1 MAIVVMKFGGT
12 SVGSVERIRNA
23 AGRVIQEVEN
33 GHQVVVVVSAMG
45 KTTDH
50 LVELAEEVSS
60 SPSKREMDMLLST
73 GEQVSM
79 SLLAMAL
86 ETRGYPA
93 VSMTGWQAELQTEK
107 VHRNARIVSL
117 KGDKIR
123 AKLDAGNIVVAAGF
137 QGITED
143 GEITT
148 LGRGGSDTTAVA
160 IAAAI
165 GAMRCDIYTDVDGVY
180 TSDPR
185 YVEGARKLQSIEYD
199 EMLELANLGA
209 GVLHP
214 RAVEYAKNYKIPL
227 TVRSSLSQE
236 EGTVIEEEPTM
247 ESNLIVRGVAFES
260 DVVRLTISYEKPFNG
275 SLAKIFTTLAAHN
288 IDVDIIVQSIV
299 DGTTPTVSFTIK
311 KEALSE
317 AIQVLEER
325 KQDLGFQVADFEVG
339 LAKVSIVG
347 SGMVSNPGVAAQ
359 MFDRLRQE
367 DVPVKMVSTS
377 EIKVSVVVPQQT
389 MIATANALHDE
400 FRLSEL
406 EIEV

>member
-1 MAIVVMKFGGT
+1 
-12 SVGSVERIRNA
+12 
-23 AGRVIQEVEN
+23 
-33 GHQVVVVVSAMG
+33 
-45 KTTDH
+45 
-50 LVELAEEVSS
+50 
-60 SPSKREMDMLLST
+60 
-73 GEQVSM
+73 
-79 SLLAMAL
+79 
-86 ETRGYPA
+86 
-93 VSMTGWQAELQTEK
+93 
-107 VHRNARIVSL
+107 
-117 KGDKIR
+117 
-123 AKLDAGNIVVAAGF
+123 
-137 QGITED
+137 
-143 GEITT
+143 
-148 LGRGGSDTTAVA
+148 
-160 IAAAI
+160 
-165 GAMRCDIYTDVDGVY
+165 
-180 TSDPR
+180 
-185 YVEGARKLQSIEYD
+185 
-199 EMLELANLGA
+199 
-209 GVLHP
+209 
-214 RAVEYAKNYKIPL
+214 
-227 TVRSSLSQE
+227 
-236 EGTVIEEEPTM
+236 M